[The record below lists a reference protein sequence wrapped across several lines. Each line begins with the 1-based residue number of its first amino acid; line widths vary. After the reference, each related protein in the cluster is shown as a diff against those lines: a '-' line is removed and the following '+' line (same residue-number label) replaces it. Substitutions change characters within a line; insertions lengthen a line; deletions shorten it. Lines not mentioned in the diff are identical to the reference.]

1 MEKFSVK
8 NKTDNPVSKVAR
20 RPGIPSPFVIFG
32 KAADSLRWFSRPKPR
47 LVQSRL
53 AVDSCLFMALA
64 RLDVKRKG
72 LLGRQTHLL
81 RLLHP
86 VGMADEYLYNIIIGH
101 RLSSINK
108 KRWHRRFAP
117 PCLTI

>member
-1 MEKFSVK
+1 MENFSVK

-20 RPGIPSPFVIFG
+20 RPGIPSPFVTFG

-53 AVDSCLFMALA
+53 AVNSYLFMTIM
-64 RLDVKRKG
+64 RLVVKRRG

-86 VGMADEYLYNIIIGH
+86 VGMADEFLYNIIIGH
-101 RLSSINK
+101 RLSSIK
-108 KRWHRRFAP
+108 K
-117 PCLTI
+117 